1 MQVCIESSLTWR
13 NACSNGCTKSVCK
26 FKSNL
31 ALGILQEKDQSKLYI
46 NVPHFIVEGKFD
58 TFF

>member
-1 MQVCIESSLTWR
+1 MQVCIESSLTWS

-46 NVPHFIVEGKFD
+46 NVSHFIVKVKFD
-58 TFF
+58 TFS